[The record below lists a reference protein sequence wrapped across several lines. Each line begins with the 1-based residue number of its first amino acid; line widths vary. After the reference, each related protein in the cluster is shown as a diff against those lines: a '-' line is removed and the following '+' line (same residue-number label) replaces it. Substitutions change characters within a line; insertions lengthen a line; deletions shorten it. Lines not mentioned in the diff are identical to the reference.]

1 MTPSTTATKR
11 WLTCLVVLGA
21 TPLSGCASTMPPYAA
36 SAENVSALRA
46 TDIKPLR
53 VGSFTVDSSNRDAQS
68 VSIRGTSLA
77 PAQGSF
83 ADHLAQ
89 AARADL
95 SAAGKLDDKSTRV
108 LSGVLIRSAVDG
120 SGVSVG
126 TSEPV
131 ARFALDVDGKRV
143 YAKEHRV
150 EAKWDSSFI
159 GAIAIPAAINNFT
172 AGFQQ
177 LLRRLFSD
185 TEFQA
190 QAR

>member
-1 MTPSTTATKR
+1 
-11 WLTCLVVLGA
+11 
-21 TPLSGCASTMPPYAA
+21 MPPYAA